1 MQPAGPASTETSL
14 KLTFRWWT
22 PLIGVAAIMVMS
34 ALGSLWNG
42 PVDPTKFGTA
52 ADWAMAFGT
61 VGAVSLA
68 LWHHESAQRSENQAR
83 QVREQRQAKRLEIA
97 VTLPELRSAYNH
109 VCSRAS
115 EAPRPSLVGEIAA
128 QLDAQVAIIGQL
140 GLEADETR
148 RADQPCVRCRG
159 AHGRG
164 VGRGSAAACWN
175 CMDRSGRR
183 ASAASGERS

>member
-1 MQPAGPASTETSL
+1 
-14 KLTFRWWT
+14 
-22 PLIGVAAIMVMS
+22 LIGVAAIMVMS

-148 RADQPCVRCRG
+148 HALTNHVSDAEELMGAEWAEGRQLHAGTAWIDRAEELAQQAVSEVEQLLQG
-159 AHGRG
+159 F
-164 VGRGSAAACWN
+164 VTEEN
-175 CMDRSGRR
+175 
-183 ASAASGERS
+183 